1 MGGSDV
7 VVGGA
12 VNGVSAPDAAIGV
25 VVDHEEL
32 LGDEGGGALAVD
44 LDGLLHHVAL
54 DSGERVVA
62 VGGDAVRAV
71 GAVVAEVALAAL
83 DLAGV
88 PKLVLL
94 AVVDVGIGGAGDDVG
109 GDEGLLGATTNVE
122 LGEGVSFTSGGT
134 GLDVDGTSG
143 SLCSG
148 TVSVSVS
155 QGSP

>member
-54 DSGERVVA
+54 DSGERIVA
-62 VGGDAVRAV
+62 VGGDAVGAV
-71 GAVVAEVALAAL
+71 GAVVAEVAFAAL

-94 AVVDVGIGGAGDDVG
+94 AVVDVSVGRAGDNVG
-109 GDEGLLGATTNVE
+109 GLEGRG
-122 LGEGVSFTSGGT
+122 
-134 GLDVDGTSG
+134 
-143 SLCSG
+143 
-148 TVSVSVS
+148 
-155 QGSP
+155 

>member
-25 VVDHEEL
+25 VVYHEEL

-54 DSGERVVA
+54 DSGERIVA
-62 VGGDAVRAV
+62 AGGAV
-71 GAVVAEVALAAL
+71 GAVVAEVAFAAL

-94 AVVDVGIGGAGDDVG
+94 AVVDVGVGGAGDHVG
-109 GDEGLLGATTNVE
+109 GDEGASEAGVAVG
-122 LGEGVSFTSGGT
+122 LGE
-134 GLDVDGTSG
+134 DVV
-143 SLCSG
+143 L
-148 TVSVSVS
+148 
-155 QGSP
+155 